1 MKRVRMASLAA
12 LGVVGFLATGQ
23 AHAQFS
29 YQRPPTSPTPRP
41 AVSPYL
47 NLLRSGDPAVNYN
60 TLVRPQIEQPRAI
73 QQLQI
78 EVQQQQDQAMVG
90 QRFAVPAGINPTAV
104 LPFTGHPTQFMNY
117 SHYFTTAATR
127 QGVPALGGR
136 R

>member
-1 MKRVRMASLAA
+1 MKRVGLTALAA
-12 LGVVGFLATGQ
+12 LGVLGFLATGQ
-23 AHAQFS
+23 ARAQFG
-29 YQRPPTSPTPRP
+29 YQRPQTSPNPRP

-78 EVQQQQDQAMVG
+78 EVQQQDQAMLG
-90 QRFAVPAGINPTAV
+90 QRFAVPAGVNPSAV